1 VDFGRGDRFGDR
13 EAPAVS
19 RLLFGP
25 RRAGPKR
32 TEERQLHLPMG
43 FMKPAGYADVD
54 LSRAENSLQSVAV
67 RASVDLISSL
77 GSELPVDI
85 VSGKGAQRRE
95 WDMPAHLEDP
105 SGDGY
110 GREDWVYQLLIS
122 FLLRGNAFG
131 NVLERDRA
139 GRPTQVDWWHPDTVS
154 AQLDGGKV
162 LWFVNGTKVPD
173 GQMWHLRVNPIPGQ
187 VMGLSPIAAHAATI
201 GLSLTSTQFGL
212 QWFREG
218 AHPSSLLTNEADLKD
233 GQAKTAKERFM
244 AAMRGNREP
253 LVLGKGWKWQAIQLN
268 PEESQFLETQG
279 FSAAECAR
287 IFGPG
292 MAEILGY
299 ESGGSLTYATV
310 DGRMQHLLTLSV
322 NKWLRRVERV
332 MTAMVPAPRKALMDR
347 DAMLQTTTLERYKAH
362 ESALRNRWKTVN
374 DVRGDEDMASVAW
387 GDKPNPTYT
396 GISTSI
402 AIDETDADP
411 DVLPAGG
418 NE

>member
-1 VDFGRGDRFGDR
+1 
-13 EAPAVS
+13 VS

-25 RRAGPKR
+25 RRREPRHA
-32 TEERQLHLPMG
+32 EQRQLTLPAA

-77 GSELPVDI
+77 GSELPVDV

-95 WDMPAHLEDP
+95 WDMPAYLEDP

-122 FLLRGNAFG
+122 WLLRGNAFG
-131 NVLERDRA
+131 NVLERDRS
-139 GRPTQVDWWHPDTVS
+139 GRPTQVDWWHPDTVR
-154 AQLDGGKV
+154 AQLEKGKV
-162 LWFVNGTKVPD
+162 LWFVNGTQVPD

-187 VMGLSPIAAHAATI
+187 VMGLSPIAAHASTI

-218 AHPSSLLTNEADLKD
+218 AHPSSLLTNEDNLD
-233 GQAKTAKERFM
+233 EAKARTAKDRFL

-279 FSAAECAR
+279 YSAAE
-287 IFGPG
+287 
-292 MAEILGY
+292 
-299 ESGGSLTYATV
+299 
-310 DGRMQHLLTLSV
+310 
-322 NKWLRRVERV
+322 
-332 MTAMVPAPRKALMDR
+332 
-347 DAMLQTTTLERYKAH
+347 
-362 ESALRNRWKTVN
+362 
-374 DVRGDEDMASVAW
+374 
-387 GDKPNPTYT
+387 
-396 GISTSI
+396 
-402 AIDETDADP
+402 
-411 DVLPAGG
+411 
-418 NE
+418 

>member
-1 VDFGRGDRFGDR
+1 M
-13 EAPAVS
+13 S

-25 RRAGPKR
+25 RRREPR
-32 TEERQLHLPMG
+32 HDEQRQMQLPMG

-77 GSELPVDI
+77 GSELPVDV
-85 VSGKGAQRRE
+85 VSGKGKQRRE
-95 WDMPAHLEDP
+95 WDMPVHLEDP

-139 GRPTQVDWWHPDTVS
+139 GRPTQVDWWHPDTVR

-162 LWFVNGTKVPD
+162 LWFVNGTQVPE

-233 GQAKTAKERFM
+233 GQARTAKERFM

-332 MTAMVPAPRKALMDR
+332 MTAMLAAPRKALMDR

-374 DVRGDEDMASVAW
+374 DVRGDEDMPSVAW

-402 AIDETDADP
+402 TVDSGDADP
-411 DVLPAGG
+411 DELL
-418 NE
+418 